1 VVNVQVVLFVLG
13 PSAASLFRELS
24 PGLVTWRRR
33 AALAGLVIQ
42 GVLGFFMAVVY
53 SFSFSLGVGFWL
65 VLLIW
70 RVRLQ
75 LVTYATDSPG
85 PCDELDRT
93 IGGNRECGT
102 NALSQVTPL
111 LL

>member
-13 PSAASLFRELS
+13 TSAASLFRELS

-33 AALAGLVIQ
+33 VAVAGLVIQ
-42 GVLGFFMAVVY
+42 GVLGFLMAVFY
-53 SFSFSLGVGFWL
+53 SFSFSLGAGFWL

-75 LVTYATDSPG
+75 MGTHAPNSPG
-85 PCDELDRT
+85 PCSICTVRAFS
-93 IGGNRECGT
+93 IGN
-102 NALSQVTPL
+102 
-111 LL
+111 